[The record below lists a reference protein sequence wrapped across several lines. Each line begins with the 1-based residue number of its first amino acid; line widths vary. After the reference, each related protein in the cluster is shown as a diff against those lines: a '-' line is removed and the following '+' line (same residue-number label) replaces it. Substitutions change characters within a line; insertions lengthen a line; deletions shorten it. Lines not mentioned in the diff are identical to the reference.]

1 MHRPSR
7 YSQSFR
13 EQALQRACQRGERT
27 LDEVAAELSV
37 NVGTLK
43 SWMKHARK
51 TTASPRLAATD
62 RPIAERFELLVQ
74 SASLQGEALSAFCRE
89 RGLFVHQLQ
98 AWRREFTTPVDRP
111 DAELKSR
118 CDALTRER
126 DALQREIVRK
136 DKALAEAAA
145 LLVLSKKVQALW
157 GDAVE

>member
-1 MHRPSR
+1 MSRPSR
-7 YSQSFR
+7 YSQAFR
-13 EQALQRACQRGERT
+13 DQALQRACQRGERT
-27 LDEVAAELSV
+27 LNEVAADLSL
-37 NVGTLK
+37 NVATLK
-43 SWMKHARK
+43 SWMKQARK
-51 TTASPRLAATD
+51 ASASPQRLPTD
-62 RPIAERFELLVQ
+62 RPLAERFELLVQ
-74 SASLQGEALSAFCRE
+74 SAALQGEALSAYCRE

-98 AWRREFTTPVDRP
+98 AWRREFTTPVALP